1 MSKGPMSET
10 LRNSSDKIAG
20 YWAFIVFV
28 AVCGVVLT
36 VLAYRMKFNGGF
48 SSTSAD
54 WSSFGSYVGGVL
66 GPLISFLTLLAVI
79 KTVALQRELLDSQR
93 TEFAKM
99 DAHQQAASTAQ
110 HQQLLAAKA
119 ELDATRAQAYLATQ
133 LQFLETLRAHYKREA
148 DGLADVITR
157 LIDTNGFNAAAQ
169 IAAEEP
175 LSKKQIAEQ
184 KIADLIG
191 LSLELTL
198 KEFSTIT
205 EIKKAC
211 APKLLKIMYGDQIV
225 EIPSSQEQ

>member
-1 MSKGPMSET
+1 MSET
-10 LRNSSDKIAG
+10 LKSSSNKISG
-20 YWAFIVFV
+20 FWAFIVFV
-28 AVCGVVLT
+28 AVCCGALT
-36 VLAYRMKFNGGF
+36 VLVYRIKFNGGL
-48 SSTSAD
+48 SSMSAD

-66 GPLISFLTLLAVI
+66 GPIVSFLTLLAVI

-99 DAHQQAASTAQ
+99 DVHQQAASTAQ

-148 DGLADVITR
+148 DGLGDVIVR

-198 KEFSTIT
+198 KEYSTIE

-225 EIPSSQEQ
+225 EIPSPQKQ